1 MRETQ
6 ADILRKQLL
15 QEHTVGSVLG
25 LNMGC
30 TNLKAISHTDGMSD
44 HAVAIVGYDSDTE
57 RAEQVA
63 VTTVPNGARLQR
75 PQDMSALRIP
85 RVLVTVDI
93 QIFFLQ
99 ICNKIK
105 FSNKI

>member
-1 MRETQ
+1 MGRT
-6 ADILRKQLL
+6 ILR
-15 QEHTVGSVLG
+15 
-25 LNMGC
+25 
-30 TNLKAISHTDGMSD
+30 AISNTDGMSD

-85 RVLVTVDI
+85 RVLILVDI

-99 ICNKIK
+99 ICNKTK
-105 FSNKI
+105 VSNTI